1 MVKVGFFLASAALVC
16 LAQDPSRTPKNTAA
30 SQPAMTGQQAA
41 LTTAEIAKRVSPS
54 VVVIQGK
61 AESGGVLGSGF
72 LVSKDGKIVTNLH
85 VIRDMKSATVQL
97 RGGEIFD
104 SLSVRAVDERRD
116 LAVVQIAGF
125 NLPALELGN
134 SDTLTVGEPLV
145 IVGSPRGLE
154 GTVTAGILSSVRDSG
169 EGFKVLQTDA
179 SVNPGN
185 SGGPLVNSKGQ
196 AVGVVSFKL
205 LSAEGL
211 NFAIPVNYVRGLLD
225 SLHEPMTL
233 EQMRLGLGAKSAA
246 DDGSG
251 GPSLKV
257 TLDWLKEK
265 IPMGITHWVSSS
277 TAPGGLMDSHSR
289 QSVVWSFDA
298 CTAEFG
304 TVNSL
309 VITLKTDQ
317 VVEASGTTH
326 FTVALGRL
334 TGASV
339 ARWQNAKV
347 IYGGEEWSYKLSLST
362 STKEI
367 RAEYSFTGRFVSQMP
382 TKPTEY
388 TDTAVLYF
396 NDESVAQRVKSAFLH
411 AADLCRSERPEPF

>member
-1 MVKVGFFLASAALVC
+1 
-16 LAQDPSRTPKNTAA
+16 
-30 SQPAMTGQQAA
+30 
-41 LTTAEIAKRVSPS
+41 
-54 VVVIQGK
+54 
-61 AESGGVLGSGF
+61 
-72 LVSKDGKIVTNLH
+72 
-85 VIRDMKSATVQL
+85 
-97 RGGEIFD
+97 
-104 SLSVRAVDERRD
+104 
-116 LAVVQIAGF
+116 
-125 NLPALELGN
+125 
-134 SDTLTVGEPLV
+134 
-145 IVGSPRGLE
+145 
-154 GTVTAGILSSVRDSG
+154 
-169 EGFKVLQTDA
+169 
-179 SVNPGN
+179 
-185 SGGPLVNSKGQ
+185 
-196 AVGVVSFKL
+196 
-205 LSAEGL
+205 
-211 NFAIPVNYVRGLLD
+211 
-225 SLHEPMTL
+225 
-233 EQMRLGLGAKSAA
+233 
-246 DDGSG
+246 
-251 GPSLKV
+251 
-257 TLDWLKEK
+257 
-265 IPMGITHWVSSS
+265 
-277 TAPGGLMDSHSR
+277 MDSHSR

-396 NDESVAQRVKSAFLH
+396 NDESVAQRVKSASYTLRISAEANGQNRFECCS
-411 AADLCRSERPEPF
+411 ARTGNDEIGKRGRGFDLAGRCGPTPPGWLLKQSGACQAL